1 MTKQVE
7 YIPLNNYYE
16 LADYLGLE
24 PKMTDWIRESKQY
37 DKVFKHYNCE
47 LPSCGSAIRKG
58 VIVRDLSSDTD
69 MVIGWDC
76 MDSIDGG
83 KLRAQQGKKLSQ
95 SKRSLDVIYSFITK
109 YKMALNYWVE
119 ILEEVANDESA
130 FLRKAKLGFGGY
142 AKFVFSL
149 VFNYSVTGRISEKQC
164 QALEKALLNREKN
177 LYDYAEEIKSL
188 SPITK
193 ARKVIEGT
201 ILTITKKDTAYG
213 LNIKAV
219 IKTKDNEKFITNL
232 PYEFFDRKDLVGKNV
247 SMKVTLAPTH
257 DEYFGKGTRP
267 SNVVIK

>member
-1 MTKQVE
+1 
-7 YIPLNNYYE
+7 
-16 LADYLGLE
+16 
-24 PKMTDWIRESKQY
+24 
-37 DKVFKHYNCE
+37 
-47 LPSCGSAIRKG
+47 
-58 VIVRDLSSDTD
+58 
-69 MVIGWDC
+69 
-76 MDSIDGG
+76 
-83 KLRAQQGKKLSQ
+83 
-95 SKRSLDVIYSFITK
+95 
-109 YKMALNYWVE
+109 MALNYWVE